1 MVFTE
6 ATRAMAWKELTDK
19 MRNRW
24 VLLVAL
30 AFLLFTL
37 IIAYFGAAPAGVM
50 GFRRIETTLA
60 SLTSLVSF
68 FIPLMALTLGGGI
81 IADERERGTM
91 ELLLASPISAA
102 EFIVGKFLGLLVA
115 MTLALVV
122 GVGSAGVLL
131 GLKTGPGG
139 LLPFGRFL
147 LNCIILGLV
156 FLSISLFISVLLY
169 ERSKVVAFTVLVW
182 LFYTILYDLG
192 VIGVVLV
199 TKGEI
204 GMGPFTALLLLNP
217 VDVFRLL
224 NFLSIGEFRLILGL
238 TAVEFPSY
246 INTASLLVVSL
257 LWLGVPLI
265 GTMLIYRRRY

>member
-24 VLLVAL
+24 VLLVAFT
-30 AFLLFTL
+30 FLLFTL
-37 IIAYFGAAPAGVM
+37 MIAYFGAAPAGVT
-50 GFRRIETTLA
+50 GFRRMETTLA

-81 IADERERGTM
+81 IADERERGTL
-91 ELLLASPISAA
+91 ELLLASPMSAT

-115 MTLALVV
+115 MTLAVTV
-122 GVGSAGVLL
+122 GVGAGAGLL
-131 GLKTGPGG
+131 SIKTGVEGM
-139 LLPFGRFL
+139 LTFVRFL
-147 LNCIILGLV
+147 VNCIILGLI
-156 FLSISLFISVLLY
+156 FLSISLFVSVLLY
-169 ERSKVVAFTVLVW
+169 ERSRVVAFTVLIW

-192 VIGVVLV
+192 VIGIVLI

-224 NFLSIGEFRLILGL
+224 NLK
-238 TAVEFPSY
+238 
-246 INTASLLVVSL
+246 NTEE
-257 LWLGVPLI
+257 I
-265 GTMLIYRRRY
+265 